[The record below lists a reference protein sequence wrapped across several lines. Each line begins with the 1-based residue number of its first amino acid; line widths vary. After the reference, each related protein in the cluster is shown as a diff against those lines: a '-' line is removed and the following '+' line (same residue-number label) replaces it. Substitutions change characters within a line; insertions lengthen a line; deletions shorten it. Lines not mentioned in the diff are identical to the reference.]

1 MAHLVQVG
9 LGSGGMSVI
18 DMLVRDMR
26 ISKVTLIEPDILKP
40 HNLPRHLLGS
50 HNVGK
55 TKLLSAVKWLKDRN
69 ENLEIIAIEAFLQD
83 PEKQDLINN
92 AIKGADF
99 GVCAVDNEEAKYH
112 WCSLMRQHGIPWTLG
127 EVLSGGIGGFVHTFV
142 PGGPCY
148 ACACTYLKR
157 EGPKDSKDSKPDYSN
172 PSGEVEEARIPASF
186 ASIQTI
192 ASLHALA
199 TMDLL
204 DAKISP
210 LSFLLP
216 LQKVEG
222 IFSESLKKI
231 VVNVS
236 KNESCLF
243 CSKAP
248 DAFLDV
254 DDLLQKKLKELS
266 GGLGL

>member
-18 DMLVRDMR
+18 DMLVRDIR
-26 ISKVTLIEPDILKP
+26 ISKLTLIEPDILKP
-40 HNLPRHLLGS
+40 HNLSRHLLGS
-50 HNVGK
+50 DSVGNS
-55 TKLLSAVKWLKDRN
+55 KLLSAVKWLKDRN
-69 ENLEIIAIEAFLQD
+69 RNLEIISIDAFLQE
-83 PEKQDLINN
+83 PEKQAQINN
-92 AIKGADF
+92 AIKGADL

-112 WCSLMRQHGIPWTLG
+112 WCSLMRHHCIPWTLG
-127 EVLSGGIGGFVHTFV
+127 EVLSGGIGGFIHTFV

-157 EGPKDSKDSKPDYSN
+157 EGPKESKDSKPDYSH
-172 PSGEVEEARIPASF
+172 PSGQVEEARIPASF

-192 ASLHALA
+192 AALHALA
-199 TMDLL
+199 TIDLL
-204 DAKISP
+204 DAKIKSY
-210 LSFLLP
+210 SFLLP
-216 LQKVEG
+216 LQKVDG

-231 VVNVS
+231 VVNIS

-243 CSKAP
+243 CRGEVKVVN
-248 DAFLDV
+248 DV

-266 GGLGL
+266 GGLGS